1 LIDVDVADYLPFV
14 RAIARRL
21 RARLPANIEVDDLV
35 QAGMIGLIDARCR
48 FDPSQGVPFEG
59 FAIKRA
65 RGAMLDELRRDDWV
79 PRSVRRGQR
88 ANGDA
93 VGEMVSLDDIER
105 AGASADPSS
114 VLAHKQAM
122 QALAAMLERLPAREQ
137 QVLMLR
143 CEHDMTLK
151 QIAEVLGVTEP
162 RVCQLQ
168 AQAIAQ
174 LRRRLRGHSRD

>member
-1 LIDVDVADYLPFV
+1 
-14 RAIARRL
+14 
-21 RARLPANIEVDDLV
+21 
-35 QAGMIGLIDARCR
+35 
-48 FDPSQGVPFEG
+48 
-59 FAIKRA
+59 
-65 RGAMLDELRRDDWV
+65 MLDELRRDDWV

-88 ANGDA
+88 ANGNA

-122 QALAAMLERLPAREQ
+122 QALAAMLERLPAQEQ
-137 QVLMLR
+137 QAIWLR
-143 CEHDMTLK
+143 CEHDMTLN
-151 QIAEVLGVTEP
+151 QIAEVLGVTES

-174 LRRRLRGHSRD
+174 LRRRLRGHSRG

>member
-1 LIDVDVADYLPFV
+1 
-14 RAIARRL
+14 
-21 RARLPANIEVDDLV
+21 
-35 QAGMIGLIDARCR
+35 
-48 FDPSQGVPFEG
+48 
-59 FAIKRA
+59 
-65 RGAMLDELRRDDWV
+65 
-79 PRSVRRGQR
+79 
-88 ANGDA
+88 
-93 VGEMVSLDDIER
+93 
-105 AGASADPSS
+105 
-114 VLAHKQAM
+114 M